1 MIADGTEQIA
11 EKKKDNW
18 ELVSPP
24 SKPAGA
30 ARTEGLLPVP
40 GAGYHPGE
48 KMVARIV
55 RAPEHQVW
63 LYGVHL
69 AEGVALPP
77 FPELAPEDLD
87 ILQPLPS
94 DSTVMDEGPFKGWS
108 FVHMATRFEAE
119 NFCGQALQMA
129 LRNEPMSPYTFKL
142 AFYLFGRVKIAYD
155 HGHRMIKDG
164 KVNENKRP
172 SNPDDMKESRTIQ
185 VPIRYD
191 PYDHRTL
198 DLQECQVMMTED
210 ATPDFLDAFAVN
222 DEDPPGLA
230 ILDSGCT
237 RTMHG
242 TKWAEKFEQELMK
255 IPLCPRLKQKRQL
268 FRGIGG
274 DIESNV
280 VKVFPVGIGHRNGE
294 LHSAE
299 VPGNNP
305 MLISRPFMQKLG
317 TIINIG
323 DGTVT
328 FELLG
333 VRDLPLRRTAKGHL
347 AVSLLDFEAET
358 VDIYDHLHENEEKI
372 EGDTS
377 DEECAGGLQ
386 AVVDLPEPQQS
397 QQLPEKPYP
406 PRQNSDASW
415 ERVSSTSREERANPT
430 PKSDQEN
437 EVDETSP
444 SPSYYEDGTYHRNS
458 DIDRMDWEDQQE
470 ELQFWRMLAQDHIP
484 PEDRVSEGY
493 ICEDYDHFEKEID
506 DGFFTM
512 RKASSRKAKKIS
524 AMNAALEGD
533 DVLNYHTLRGSK
545 HPVVK
550 KLPPFGK
557 TWIKQIY
564 AGAMG
569 ITTLAVMFGMSIGVP
584 LDIEISGWD
593 GGTAAGKKQLHN
605 DLMVEDPYCLI
616 LTQPCGPWGNWS
628 RFNLAKGGSAA
639 CTVQR
644 LREDGRAVL
653 RSVNKTIRDRVRA
666 GRHVFMEQP
675 LGSQSINEPE
685 MGDVKKMV
693 EDGTLCLIV
702 VDGCMVGYKDKESGL
717 PHKKPSFYVTTLLCA
732 ESVFGGC
739 QCDGNH
745 QHQPLEGNNKY
756 GSRTHQAAEWPADLN
771 KMVLDAVIQ
780 QASVELESS
789 RKVGEAYP
797 AEVRPAEQ
805 PPPGERRPKRAKGR
819 MGRLGA
825 SQSAPPVYI
834 RPDDP
839 LSPQP
844 QPSLSSVPPLDSH
857 GFRAA
862 QAEELDPVLSMNEG
876 ERRHLWLQVDADLRK
891 LLRDLHVQF
900 GHPTTTTLQR
910 ILRRQGAKAEVIKA
924 ASLMSCDAC
933 GDTMRQ
939 KRPRPVKL
947 PPRYQF
953 NFHLQADVFYAK
965 DNRGRNLGFLNIICD
980 ATSFQVVACLGEVS
994 GTPASQVVLQHFLAC
1009 WTSWAGLPHSLQVDR
1024 GKEFMARFADYLKEF
1039 GVEHEAMPL
1048 EAPWKNGKCERAGG
1062 LWKEVWDK
1070 TVIDADIH
1078 TLQDAITATSIVTQ
1092 TRNSFP
1098 RSNGYAPNQWVL
1110 GIPEVRLP
1118 GSLLDSDESQQ
1129 LEVLEAAEN
1138 PSSAM
1143 AKNLAIRE
1151 AARVS
1156 QIRLD
1161 TDSRVRRALLRKSTP
1176 VRGPYPI
1183 GAYVYFYRR
1192 QVPRQV
1198 QEADSRN
1205 YTWYGPARVIGVEL
1219 RNPRRLED
1227 PEGPTSGAAPHSYW
1241 LRYGPS
1247 VVLASGEQLRFAS
1260 EDELLAAHYIPHY
1273 ALERGSERGAR
1284 NYVDIR
1290 NQLLTP
1296 QQLSGGGV
1304 DADFWEV
1311 HPDRVV
1317 RVHYKARKL
1326 LFNPVNQGCP
1336 VPLDELKDERITEV
1350 IYGAEMRDH
1359 VLLDSLKD
1367 NWRAPESHRE
1377 LRAQWTGETIFYR
1390 KNTSTT
1396 PSTTSHRTS
1405 SLPTIHEQ
1413 AGENPV
1419 QEERT
1424 GEDENDA
1431 AETPFPTDG
1440 FEDNESMGQP
1450 PSTAE
1455 PEPQPAVPHPST
1467 PQPQVQPQPL
1477 GAMPADRSLSSA
1489 LSDPNRLDGYG
1500 PMRRVYECAGPY
1512 LVEENDWLDGCE
1524 DLAVSLKNKRL
1535 KRLMDDEEDDEEE
1548 LHEEA
1553 GLENPHHEAM
1563 LTGRAVKSEVNLK
1576 DLSQADREK
1585 FDVSMAKE
1593 WASFQKFNAV
1603 EVLTEKQIKEL
1614 PNDVEIV
1621 SMRWVHTDKNQKPR
1635 LLAMAM
1641 SKKAGKSKKQ
1651 IEKDYP
1657 FEAKSRMVVQGNQE
1671 NNAGIRSDS
1680 PTGSLLAFNFVT
1692 AISVM
1697 KGWVIEAYD
1706 ASTAYLQS
1714 QGISRLLLLRP
1725 PRPPPPGI
1733 TSSDLFRAK
1742 GSIYGTRDAGRS
1754 WWRKLFNILKSHGW
1768 KMSKLEAAL
1777 FYLYE
1782 DEMLVGA
1789 LVTHVD
1795 DLYCTGVGKKYEG
1808 SMSSLEKEIY
1818 LKKKS
1823 GEFRFCGKN
1832 VKQNVDGS
1840 ISLDQ
1845 MDAIESLDYMVLR
1858 KERRSLMNAPLTEE
1872 EKTGFRALIGS
1883 LGWIARQTRPDV
1895 LVNVSLASQTMGA
1908 PHIKDVIELNKVVK
1922 MLKDS
1927 CEFKWNFVKH
1937 KEMELDKVTVV
1948 CMSDSSWANTT
1959 NLKSQCG
1966 YVIGLTLPTVADGGS
1981 TPMLVLETY
1990 SGSIKRVCRSTL
2002 ASETNG
2008 FLSAVEA
2015 ADYLRMLL
2023 LEVLHPGVCLLD
2035 LDEHYKKSLLMA
2047 FTDAK
2052 SLESTLNRDAGQ
2064 PTDKR
2069 VKILLAQVRE
2079 FLGQPNYDDDD
2090 DEVRA
2095 YWVDTAQMVADVL
2108 TKAGCEREPLLD
2120 VLSRGCWQLQPSKE
2134 ALLKKQHI
2142 REGRHRRKMLA
2153 KSNAEDGCEKIHV
2166 SAVE

>member
-1 MIADGTEQIA
+1 
-11 EKKKDNW
+11 
-18 ELVSPP
+18 
-24 SKPAGA
+24 
-30 ARTEGLLPVP
+30 
-40 GAGYHPGE
+40 
-48 KMVARIV
+48 
-55 RAPEHQVW
+55 
-63 LYGVHL
+63 
-69 AEGVALPP
+69 
-77 FPELAPEDLD
+77 
-87 ILQPLPS
+87 
-94 DSTVMDEGPFKGWS
+94 
-108 FVHMATRFEAE
+108 
-119 NFCGQALQMA
+119 
-129 LRNEPMSPYTFKL
+129 
-142 AFYLFGRVKIAYD
+142 
-155 HGHRMIKDG
+155 
-164 KVNENKRP
+164 
-172 SNPDDMKESRTIQ
+172 
-185 VPIRYD
+185 
-191 PYDHRTL
+191 
-198 DLQECQVMMTED
+198 
-210 ATPDFLDAFAVN
+210 
-222 DEDPPGLA
+222 
-230 ILDSGCT
+230 
-237 RTMHG
+237 
-242 TKWAEKFEQELMK
+242 
-255 IPLCPRLKQKRQL
+255 
-268 FRGIGG
+268 
-274 DIESNV
+274 
-280 VKVFPVGIGHRNGE
+280 
-294 LHSAE
+294 
-299 VPGNNP
+299 
-305 MLISRPFMQKLG
+305 
-317 TIINIG
+317 
-323 DGTVT
+323 
-328 FELLG
+328 
-333 VRDLPLRRTAKGHL
+333 
-347 AVSLLDFEAET
+347 
-358 VDIYDHLHENEEKI
+358 
-372 EGDTS
+372 
-377 DEECAGGLQ
+377 
-386 AVVDLPEPQQS
+386 
-397 QQLPEKPYP
+397 
-406 PRQNSDASW
+406 
-415 ERVSSTSREERANPT
+415 
-430 PKSDQEN
+430 
-437 EVDETSP
+437 
-444 SPSYYEDGTYHRNS
+444 
-458 DIDRMDWEDQQE
+458 
-470 ELQFWRMLAQDHIP
+470 
-484 PEDRVSEGY
+484 
-493 ICEDYDHFEKEID
+493 
-506 DGFFTM
+506 
-512 RKASSRKAKKIS
+512 
-524 AMNAALEGD
+524 
-533 DVLNYHTLRGSK
+533 
-545 HPVVK
+545 
-550 KLPPFGK
+550 
-557 TWIKQIY
+557 
-564 AGAMG
+564 
-569 ITTLAVMFGMSIGVP
+569 
-584 LDIEISGWD
+584 
-593 GGTAAGKKQLHN
+593 
-605 DLMVEDPYCLI
+605 
-616 LTQPCGPWGNWS
+616 
-628 RFNLAKGGSAA
+628 
-639 CTVQR
+639 
-644 LREDGRAVL
+644 
-653 RSVNKTIRDRVRA
+653 
-666 GRHVFMEQP
+666 
-675 LGSQSINEPE
+675 
-685 MGDVKKMV
+685 
-693 EDGTLCLIV
+693 
-702 VDGCMVGYKDKESGL
+702 
-717 PHKKPSFYVTTLLCA
+717 
-732 ESVFGGC
+732 
-739 QCDGNH
+739 
-745 QHQPLEGNNKY
+745 
-756 GSRTHQAAEWPADLN
+756 
-771 KMVLDAVIQ
+771 
-780 QASVELESS
+780 
-789 RKVGEAYP
+789 
-797 AEVRPAEQ
+797 
-805 PPPGERRPKRAKGR
+805 
-819 MGRLGA
+819 
-825 SQSAPPVYI
+825 
-834 RPDDP
+834 
-839 LSPQP
+839 
-844 QPSLSSVPPLDSH
+844 
-857 GFRAA
+857 
-862 QAEELDPVLSMNEG
+862 
-876 ERRHLWLQVDADLRK
+876 
-891 LLRDLHVQF
+891 
-900 GHPTTTTLQR
+900 
-910 ILRRQGAKAEVIKA
+910 
-924 ASLMSCDAC
+924 
-933 GDTMRQ
+933 
-939 KRPRPVKL
+939 
-947 PPRYQF
+947 
-953 NFHLQADVFYAK
+953 
-965 DNRGRNLGFLNIICD
+965 
-980 ATSFQVVACLGEVS
+980 
-994 GTPASQVVLQHFLAC
+994 
-1009 WTSWAGLPHSLQVDR
+1009 
-1024 GKEFMARFADYLKEF
+1024 
-1039 GVEHEAMPL
+1039 MPL

-1431 AETPFPTDG
+1431 AETPFPTDVY
-1440 FEDNESMGQP
+1440 EDNESMGQP

-1455 PEPQPAVPHPST
+1455 PEPQPAVPHLST
-1467 PQPQVQPQPL
+1467 PRPSLQPQVQPQPL
-1477 GAMPADRSLSSA
+1477 GVVPADGSLNSA
-1489 LSDPNRLDGYG
+1489 LGDPNRLDGYG
-1500 PMRRVYECAGPY
+1500 PMRRVYEYPGPY
-1512 LVEENDWLDGCE
+1512 LVEENEWLDGCE

-1576 DLSQADREK
+1576 DLSQIDREK

-1641 SKKAGKSKKQ
+1641 SKKTGKSKKQ

-1706 ASTAYLQS
+1706 ASAAYLQS
-1714 QGISRLLLLRP
+1714 QGISRLRLLRP

-1832 VKQNVDGS
+1832 VKQNMDGS

-1966 YVIGLTLPTVADGGS
+1966 YVIGLTLPTVADGSS

-2035 LDEHYKKSLLMA
+2035 LDEHYKKS
-2047 FTDAK
+2047 
-2052 SLESTLNRDAGQ
+2052 
-2064 PTDKR
+2064 
-2069 VKILLAQVRE
+2069 
-2079 FLGQPNYDDDD
+2079 
-2090 DEVRA
+2090 
-2095 YWVDTAQMVADVL
+2095 
-2108 TKAGCEREPLLD
+2108 
-2120 VLSRGCWQLQPSKE
+2120 
-2134 ALLKKQHI
+2134 
-2142 REGRHRRKMLA
+2142 
-2153 KSNAEDGCEKIHV
+2153 
-2166 SAVE
+2166 